1 MIWHNRP
8 LRALL
13 ISQGVSRLGSQMTFL
28 ALPWFVLETTG
39 SAARMSV
46 VLAVE
51 LVPVAVFGIPSGTLV
66 SRLGARRTMMAADA
80 GRVPLMCSLPLLQAA
95 GLLSFPLLLF
105 LVFLV
110 GCFLAPYMSASTV
123 VIPEL
128 VGNEEHTV
136 AQANAAMEGV
146 QRATLLL
153 GPPLAGIL
161 IGVIGAASVLYL
173 DAATFLF
180 SFLVIA
186 AFVPRRPPVAE
197 SEESR
202 GVLAG
207 IRFVLRDSLLRTIA
221 LTSMALNMFGQM
233 LVASLLVLARDDFGS
248 ARVAGAFFAAFGA
261 GALLG
266 SLLAIR
272 LVTRYDPVR
281 LAAVS
286 LLLLMAPFPLLALDI
301 PAAAVMVVIFV
312 AEIFGP
318 LVNAPLIAVMMTRTP
333 EALRPKV
340 MSAVLTTALVAG
352 PIGLLIVGPL
362 LQAYGARPVILLVA
376 VGQFLATLPFT
387 WLAFRRH
394 GPVSASA
401 ASA

>member
-1 MIWHNRP
+1 
-8 LRALL
+8 
-13 ISQGVSRLGSQMTFL
+13 
-28 ALPWFVLETTG
+28 
-39 SAARMSV
+39 
-46 VLAVE
+46 
-51 LVPVAVFGIPSGTLV
+51 
-66 SRLGARRTMMAADA
+66 
-80 GRVPLMCSLPLLQAA
+80 MCSLPLLHAA

-123 VIPEL
+123 IIPEL

-161 IGVIGAASVLYL
+161 IAVIGAASVLYL
-173 DAATFLF
+173 DAATFLA

-186 AFVPRRPPVAE
+186 AFVPQRSPVAQ

-202 GVLAG
+202 VVLAG
-207 IRFVLRDSLLRTIA
+207 IRFVLHDSLLRTIA

-233 LVASLLVLARDDFGS
+233 LVASLLVLARDDFWS

-266 SLLAIR
+266 SVLAIR

-281 LAAVS
+281 LGAVS

-301 PAAAVMVVIFV
+301 PAAAVMAVIFV

-362 LQAYGARPVILLVA
+362 LQSYGARPVILLVA

-401 ASA
+401 ASV

>member
-1 MIWHNRP
+1 VIWHNRG

-13 ISQGVSRLGSQMTFL
+13 VSQGVSRLGSQMTFL

-51 LVPVAVFGIPSGTLV
+51 LLPIALFGIPSGALV
-66 SRLGARRTMMAADA
+66 SRLGARRTMMVADA

-95 GLLSFPLLLF
+95 GLLSFPFLLF

-186 AFVPRRPPVAE
+186 AFVPRRPPVVQ

-261 GALLG
+261 GALVG

-281 LAAVS
+281 LGAVS

-301 PAAAVMVVIFV
+301 PAGAVVVVIFV

-340 MSAVLTTALVAG
+340 MSAVLTTALLAG

-362 LQAYGARPVILLVA
+362 LQSYGARPVILLVA

-387 WLAFRRH
+387 WMAFRRH
-394 GPVSASA
+394 GPAGASA
-401 ASA
+401 AAA

>member
-1 MIWHNRP
+1 
-8 LRALL
+8 
-13 ISQGVSRLGSQMTFL
+13 MTFL

-51 LVPVAVFGIPSGTLV
+51 LLPVAVFGIPSGTLV
-66 SRLGARRTMMAADA
+66 ARLGARRTMMAADA
-80 GRVPLMCSLPLLQAA
+80 GRVPLMCSLPLLHAA

-123 VIPEL
+123 IIPEL

-161 IGVIGAASVLYL
+161 IAVIGAASVLYL
-173 DAATFLF
+173 DAATFLA

-186 AFVPRRPPVAE
+186 AFVPQRSPVAQ

-207 IRFVLRDSLLRTIA
+207 IRFVLHDSLLRTIA

-266 SLLAIR
+266 SVLAIR

-281 LAAVS
+281 LGAVS

-301 PAAAVMVVIFV
+301 PAAAVMAVIFV

-362 LQAYGARPVILLVA
+362 LQSYGARPVILLVA

-394 GPVSASA
+394 GPVSASP

>member
-1 MIWHNRP
+1 
-8 LRALL
+8 
-13 ISQGVSRLGSQMTFL
+13 
-28 ALPWFVLETTG
+28 
-39 SAARMSV
+39 
-46 VLAVE
+46 
-51 LVPVAVFGIPSGTLV
+51 
-66 SRLGARRTMMAADA
+66 
-80 GRVPLMCSLPLLQAA
+80 
-95 GLLSFPLLLF
+95 
-105 LVFLV
+105 
-110 GCFLAPYMSASTV
+110 
-123 VIPEL
+123 
-128 VGNEEHTV
+128 
-136 AQANAAMEGV
+136 MEGV

-281 LAAVS
+281 LARRLAVAADGA
-286 LLLLMAPFPLLALDI
+286 LPAP
-301 PAAAVMVVIFV
+301 
-312 AEIFGP
+312 GP
-318 LVNAPLIAVMMTRTP
+318 
-333 EALRPKV
+333 
-340 MSAVLTTALVAG
+340 
-352 PIGLLIVGPL
+352 
-362 LQAYGARPVILLVA
+362 
-376 VGQFLATLPFT
+376 
-387 WLAFRRH
+387 
-394 GPVSASA
+394 
-401 ASA
+401 